1 MGRTPL
7 ILLSIRGQDSSR
19 PLEGQGQRTCRLR
32 PNESEGR
39 HPPPLGADHR
49 LASSPQRPPG
59 PGPAQSHT
67 QAVPEK
73 ESSRQQR
80 EGGLKRAI
88 GGTACGEALGA
99 AAQGW
104 TQPRTATRSAPLV
117 GTCTS
122 WRAPGCQAHQV
133 AARGRCVST
142 ALQSRHTTPHVRL
155 IPRAAVSRAGSSLGL
170 CARLGGPQASRPVWF
185 LLPHALLRLGCQP
198 FPVLGARHWAPP
210 YTCAPTEWAR
220 VISSSPSCRR
230 RNGGPG
236 RSSTSPRATLVIRG
250 TAGCGLS
257 PTLPRS
263 T

>member
-32 PNESEGR
+32 HKESEGR

-59 PGPAQSHT
+59 PGPARSHT

-73 ESSRQQR
+73 ESGRQQR
-80 EGGLKRAI
+80 EGGPKRAI
-88 GGTACGEALGA
+88 GGTACGEALRA
-99 AAQGW
+99 VAQGW
-104 TQPRTATRSAPLV
+104 IQPRTATRSAPLV
-117 GTCTS
+117 GPCTS
-122 WRAPGCQAHQV
+122 WRTPGCQAHQV

-142 ALQSRHTTPHVRL
+142 TPHVRL
-155 IPRAAVSRAGSSLGL
+155 IPRAAVSWAGSSLGL

-198 FPVLGARHWAPP
+198 FPVLGARHWGPP